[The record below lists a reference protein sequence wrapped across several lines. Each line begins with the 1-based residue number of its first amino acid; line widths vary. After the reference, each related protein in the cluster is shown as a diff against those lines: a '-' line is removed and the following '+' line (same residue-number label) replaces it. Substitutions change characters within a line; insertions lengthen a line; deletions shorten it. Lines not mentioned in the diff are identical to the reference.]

1 MFGQYIHARQMKEV
15 SEIAEIDHSTADQ
28 TNLLLQRWYCHAF
41 VLKDRAE
48 HAHPHRC
55 GLWQWHL
62 GMTG

>member
-1 MFGQYIHARQMKEV
+1 MKEV